1 MNRRISRR
9 FRPMMIPGLDQL
21 ETRQLLATGFQ
32 LVTSVSGLTPNA
44 VAAISPTD
52 VVAVGSGT
60 LANGDKGALI
70 ETFNGTTWSAAT
82 VPAESTGVLNG
93 VAASS
98 SSNVFAVG
106 ETLSSSGV
114 FTPLVEFFNGTSWSI
129 QTTPAL
135 AGGGSFNSVAV
146 VSPTDVWAV
155 GGSNGNQL
163 IEHFNGT
170 SWSVVASPGRG
181 R

>member
-1 MNRRISRR
+1 MNRMNRRTSRR
-9 FRPMMIPGLDQL
+9 FRPTMTPGLDQL
-21 ETRQLLATGFQ
+21 ETRQLLSGFQ
-32 LVTSVSGLTPNA
+32 VVTSVSGLTPAA

-98 SSNVFAVG
+98 SSDVFAVG
-106 ETLSSSGV
+106 DTVSNGV
-114 FTPLVEFFNGTSWSI
+114 CTPLVEFFNGKT
-129 QTTPAL
+129 
-135 AGGGSFNSVAV
+135 
-146 VSPTDVWAV
+146 
-155 GGSNGNQL
+155 
-163 IEHFNGT
+163 
-170 SWSVVASPGRG
+170 WSVQATPTLARAGACSIR
-181 R
+181 